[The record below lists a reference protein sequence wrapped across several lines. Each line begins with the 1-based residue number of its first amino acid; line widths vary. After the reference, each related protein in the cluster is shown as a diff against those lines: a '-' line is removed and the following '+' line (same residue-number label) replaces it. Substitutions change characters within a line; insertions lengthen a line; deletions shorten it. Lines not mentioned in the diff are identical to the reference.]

1 MNFRISHR
9 KTFKRMAL
17 ATTALIA
24 IRLFFVQQL
33 IAAFLLFSVLFA
45 CIACVALILFLLDEA
60 VQTAL
65 AWAEMFMRAFGRAA
79 WRGWELAEGVALG
92 RWSQVDRLA
101 AHPVSRTTGGTGRE
115 GRMLVQK
122 SS

>member
-1 MNFRISHR
+1 MV
-9 KTFKRMAL
+9 L

-24 IRLFFVQQL
+24 MRLFFVQQL

-45 CIACVALILFLLDEA
+45 CIACVALIVFLLDEA

-65 AWAEMFMRAFGRAA
+65 AWAEMFMRAFRRAA
-79 WRGWELAEGVALG
+79 WRGWEPAEGVALR
-92 RWSQVDRLA
+92 RWSQFDRLA

-115 GRMLVQK
+115 ERMLVQK
-122 SS
+122 NS

>member
-1 MNFRISHR
+1 MV
-9 KTFKRMAL
+9 L

-24 IRLFFVQQL
+24 MRLFFVQQL

-45 CIACVALILFLLDEA
+45 CIACVALIVFLLDEA

-65 AWAEMFMRAFGRAA
+65 AWAEMFMRAFRRAA
-79 WRGWELAEGVALG
+79 WRGWEPAEGVALR
-92 RWSQVDRLA
+92 RWSQFDRLT

-115 GRMLVQK
+115 ERMLVQK
-122 SS
+122 NS